1 MSQGSLLM
9 ELTNRRKASGVLLTM
24 VNFFPT
30 STVTAMCGTLVNQME
45 EPVKTAWLF
54 SALEVGCRIYLV
66 GTP

>member
-1 MSQGSLLM
+1 MSRGSLLM
-9 ELTNRRKASGVLLTM
+9 ELTNRQKASGVLLKM
-24 VNFFPT
+24 VNIFRT
-30 STVTAMCGTLVNQME
+30 STATEMCGTLVNQME